1 MTLISIIGLA
11 AFVVLLLLAL
21 LVMDRFIAEEP
32 QSDKEINELLRRMEQ
47 EVKQRPRVR
56 VRAGTST
63 KG

>member
-56 VRAGTST
+56 AGTLT
-63 KG
+63 KE